1 MWLGCSSS
9 RSVKNGP
16 GVAEAQP
23 LYSGAKLNLGDRVW
37 GEVKK
42 NSFIALPGKGGHS
55 QLMPSR
61 LYVSHWSRYGA
72 IISRFKE
79 QGVVKSWMFFWL
91 VGGEVTGSQHPQPS
105 GSNPSG
111 GEEVYV
117 LVGSIQLK
125 SPPGGG
131 FGIWKTTQRTKL
143 RVSSI
148 VLEEGLQVLDFA

>member
-79 QGVVKSWMFFWL
+79 QGMVKSWMFF
-91 VGGEVTGSQHPQPS
+91 
-105 GSNPSG
+105 
-111 GEEVYV
+111 
-117 LVGSIQLK
+117 
-125 SPPGGG
+125 
-131 FGIWKTTQRTKL
+131 
-143 RVSSI
+143 
-148 VLEEGLQVLDFA
+148 